1 SGGGNGAGGH
11 VNPPGTP
18 AIKVDCQVQFKLV
31 TLDTPCEYL
40 ALRGLKAC
48 VDSSSNAAELLISRA
63 VMKRLGFSEVELLSH
78 ALAKQEVWDVSDD
91 VDKTS
96 AMAIVTRLTQA
107 TASNDECGDVG
118 GP

>member
-78 ALAKQEVWDVSDD
+78 ALAKQEVWDVSD

-96 AMAIVTRLTQA
+96 AVAIVTRLTQA